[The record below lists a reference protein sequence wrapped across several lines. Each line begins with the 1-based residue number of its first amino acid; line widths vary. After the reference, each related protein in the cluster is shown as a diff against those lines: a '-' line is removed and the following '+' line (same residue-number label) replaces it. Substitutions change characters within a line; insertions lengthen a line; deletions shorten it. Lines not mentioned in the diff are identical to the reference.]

1 MRRAAALAGLAATL
15 LVARV
20 APAQSVGRQACVDA
34 YEGAQVATKRHQIAR
49 ARQQVSVCLATTCPS
64 VLRSECA
71 QWMKDLEARQPTVVL
86 QCTLPDGKPAPNAT
100 VMLDGA
106 PLPHALDG
114 NALDMDPGSHELVFS
129 LAGER
134 PLSVRVVVREGEKLQ
149 RVSAAFPARPPL
161 VVGPTAPTPAR
172 AMIARRPVPW
182 TVYALGGLGIAGT
195 GAFVGL
201 GLWGNAGKNDL
212 RDCKPDCSGDAT
224 GEVRG
229 RYIAAD
235 VALGVAVVSLGAA
248 TILYLTR
255 GTTMETAS
263 AELPIRF

>member
-1 MRRAAALAGLAATL
+1 MALAGLTATL
-15 LVARV
+15 LAARV
-20 APAQSVGRQACVDA
+20 APAQSVDRQACVDA
-34 YEGAQVATKRHQIAR
+34 YEGAQTATKRHQIAR

-86 QCTLPDGKPAPNAT
+86 QCTGPDGKPAPNAT
-100 VMLDGA
+100 VRLDGA

-129 LAGER
+129 LPGER
-134 PLSVRVVVREGEKLQ
+134 PLTVRAVVREGEKLQ
-149 RVSAAFPARPPL
+149 RVTGAFPVRTPLAVVLPPA
-161 VVGPTAPTPAR
+161 APAPAR

-195 GAFVGL
+195 GAFAGL
-201 GLWGNAGKNDL
+201 GVWGNAGKHDL

-224 GEVRG
+224 GEVRD

-255 GTTMETAS
+255 GTTMESAS
-263 AELPIRF
+263 TELPIRF

>member
-1 MRRAAALAGLAATL
+1 MALAGLTATL
-15 LVARV
+15 LGARI
-20 APAQSVGRQACVDA
+20 APAQSVDRQACVDA

-49 ARQQVSVCLATTCPS
+49 ARQQVGVCLATTCPS

-86 QCTLPDGKPAPNAT
+86 QCTGPDGKPATNAE
-100 VMLDGA
+100 VRLDGA

-114 NALDMDPGSHELVFS
+114 AALDMDPGSHELVFS

-134 PLSVRVVVREGEKLQ
+134 PLTVRAVVREGEKLQ
-149 RVSAAFPARPPL
+149 RVTAAFPTRTPVVVVAPPPPPAPRP
-161 VVGPTAPTPAR
+161 
-172 AMIARRPVPW
+172 MIARRPVPW
-182 TVYALGGLGIAGT
+182 TVYALGGLGIVGT

-201 GLWGNAGKNDL
+201 GVWGNAGKDDL
-212 RDCKPDCSGDAT
+212 QGCKPDCSKDAT

-235 VALGVAVVSLGAA
+235 ISLGVAVVSLGAA

-263 AELPIRF
+263 TELPLRF